1 MVVRG
6 LVDALYIVGDV
17 LQTTCGTIG
26 MSQEHRYI
34 ECPIVR
40 FHVTMFWHWATILRT
55 TCTRVWWTSTLYN
68 QLYIYIY
75 TVYVNFIVISISRF
89 EMLLVVYGCGLLS
102 GERVLQHVPL
112 IPMLSL
118 LWEFLEHV

>member
-1 MVVRG
+1 MLQCFGTGRLFCAPLAQECGG
-6 LVDALYIVGDV
+6 LRHYI
-17 LQTTCGTIG
+17 T
-26 MSQEHRYI
+26 
-34 ECPIVR
+34 
-40 FHVTMFWHWATILRT
+40 
-55 TCTRVWWTSTLYN
+55 N
-68 QLYIYIY
+68 YIYIY

>member
-1 MVVRG
+1 
-6 LVDALYIVGDV
+6 
-17 LQTTCGTIG
+17 

-68 QLYIYIY
+68 QLYIYILY
-75 TVYVNFIVISISRF
+75 
-89 EMLLVVYGCGLLS
+89 ML
-102 GERVLQHVPL
+102 
-112 IPMLSL
+112 ILSL
-118 LWEFLEHV
+118 YQYPGLRCFWWFMDVGYSAASGYFNMSRLSPC